1 MRAWPTISA
10 QVQCGVPLKKL
21 SVSPLQLIVV
31 IAQTLSKPS
40 GQLKTAEFPEAKRT
54 PSTQA
59 PTIIRKHISLHLSH
73 NKNDAI
79 A

>member
-1 MRAWPTISA
+1 MRAGPPISA
-10 QVQCGVPLKKL
+10 QVQCGVPLKKH

-31 IAQTLSKPS
+31 IAKTLSKPS
-40 GQLKTAEFPEAKRT
+40 GQLKTVEFPEAKRT

-59 PTIIRKHISLHLSH
+59 PPIIRKHIPLNLSH

>member
-1 MRAWPTISA
+1 MRAWPAISA
-10 QVQCGVPLKKL
+10 QVQFRVPLQKL
-21 SVSPLQLIVV
+21 SVPPLQLIVV
-31 IAQTLSKPS
+31 IAKTLSKPS
-40 GQLKTAEFPEAKRT
+40 GQLKTAEFPEPKRT

-73 NKNDAI
+73 IKNDAI